1 MVETLQQLLPGFLIP
16 WLDQGIQLGQ
26 SFFGA
31 YWEGLLAGVWA
42 LIKVMLLIA
51 PLMGVIA
58 YATYGERKVLG
69 SLQIRVGP
77 NVVGPWGLFQPLAD
91 CLKVFLKDIVFPA
104 KADRIVFFLAPVMS
118 LAPALVAWSVI
129 PFNDFLVVANI
140 NAGLLFILAITSFSV
155 YGIILAGW
163 ASNSRYAFLGGM
175 RAAAQMISYEVAMG
189 LSLVVVL
196 MVSNSLN
203 LVDIVHGQSQGIFAG
218 MGLNFLSWNWL
229 CLLPMFVIYLISIF
243 VECNRCPFD
252 LAEGESEIIGYHVE
266 YSGMGFAVFQLA
278 EYSAMLL
285 GCTLVALLFLGGWLS
300 PVGFLPDSA
309 LWFFAKILA
318 VLFLFYWVRGTYPR
332 YRYDQI
338 MRLGWKVFVPICLIW
353 LTVVGCWMMSPWN
366 IWK

>member
-91 CLKVFLKDIVFPA
+91 GLKVFLKEIVFPA

-129 PFNDFLVVANI
+129 PFNDFLWWPTSMPDSSSSWRLPRSACTASSSP
-140 NAGLLFILAITSFSV
+140 AGLPTRVTPSSV
-155 YGIILAGW
+155 A
-163 ASNSRYAFLGGM
+163 
-175 RAAAQMISYEVAMG
+175 
-189 LSLVVVL
+189 
-196 MVSNSLN
+196 
-203 LVDIVHGQSQGIFAG
+203 
-218 MGLNFLSWNWL
+218 
-229 CLLPMFVIYLISIF
+229 C
-243 VECNRCPFD
+243 
-252 LAEGESEIIGYHVE
+252 
-266 YSGMGFAVFQLA
+266 
-278 EYSAMLL
+278 
-285 GCTLVALLFLGGWLS
+285 
-300 PVGFLPDSA
+300 
-309 LWFFAKILA
+309 
-318 VLFLFYWVRGTYPR
+318 VRPR
-332 YRYDQI
+332 R
-338 MRLGWKVFVPICLIW
+338 
-353 LTVVGCWMMSPWN
+353 
-366 IWK
+366 